1 MRLYVC
7 VEIGGRGLALDAAY
21 VTEVVGARTWVPFS
35 EGRAGLVG
43 AIPWQGGAIGLIDVG
58 AMTGLAPALSPGERR
73 PRNSIVRTGGLT
85 AALPVH
91 VVREAIEVSDSAVEP
106 AVTPAPFCNEVVEL
120 EGSKVLVFDV
130 AGALEACRPG
140 RGA

>member
-58 AMTGLAPALSPGERR
+58 AMTGLAPVLSPGERR
-73 PRNSIVRTGGLT
+73 PRNSIVHNHGLT

-91 VVREAIEVSDSAVEP
+91 IVREAVEVPESAVQLV
-106 AVTPAPFCNEVVEL
+106 APAPFCTAVIDVE
-120 EGSKVLVFDV
+120 GTQVPVFDV
-130 AGALEACRPG
+130 PGALAACRPG
-140 RGA
+140 RGP